1 MSKLIPWTQK
11 LAQDVNIFLE
21 TFVFVTNC
29 KRKNIGILSVF
40 KIRQW
45 LIFVLS
51 LWILN
56 VDINE
61 DLKLVKRFSPSIFL
75 LGNLIDDSVSFV
87 AFQRIII
94 FRFNCNEQCDILF
107 ELSYFLRN
115 VLNHYSLSYLRWFPN
130 ELKLLVRVNVFIL
143 IFFVLFVFHS

>member
-1 MSKLIPWTQK
+1 M
-11 LAQDVNIFLE
+11 
-21 TFVFVTNC
+21 TNC

-94 FRFNCNEQCDILF
+94 FSFYCYEQCDILF

-115 VLNHYSLSYLRWFPN
+115 VLNHYSLSNLRWFPN
-130 ELKLLVRVNVFIL
+130 ELKLLVRVNVFVL
-143 IFFVLFVFHS
+143 IFFVLFVFHSWLQKQVVHAVVLKVFVTELCL